1 MSDPVTAAGFLGLKY
16 TTLLGGFLGALVS
29 LSFVTEL
36 GLMARMSAVL
46 TGTVTAAYATPVIV
60 AYWTVSAAAEN
71 GIGFLIGLTAMNLVP
86 AVISASKWISANA
99 RRIVAKRLGIDE
111 EGGK

>member
-1 MSDPVTAAGFLGLKY
+1 MAEPLTVGGILGLKY

-36 GLMARMSAVL
+36 GWWGRLSAVL

-60 AYWTVSAAAEN
+60 AYWTIGSAAEN
-71 GIGFLIGLTAMNLVP
+71 GIGFLIGLTSMNLIP
-86 AVISASKWISANA
+86 MLINASKWLRCNIKGILA
-99 RRIVAKRLGIDE
+99 RRFGAAAE
-111 EGGK
+111 EEK